1 MNLASNT
8 ASELSTTPSSVAAC
22 PAYPPELAI
31 DPHHAARQLVRGER
45 CHLSLWSRRFRG
57 RRPVRTR
64 RAVEKAE
71 GIRDFA
77 ETTHRAKS
85 WSRERPRHRTHRS
98 ASTCALS

>member
-1 MNLASNT
+1 
-8 ASELSTTPSSVAAC
+8 
-22 PAYPPELAI
+22 
-31 DPHHAARQLVRGER
+31 
-45 CHLSLWSRRFRG
+45 
-57 RRPVRTR
+57 VRTR

-98 ASTCALS
+98 DSARLDVRFVMTNFTLNCPRTVYPRSTVTGSSGIWIKPTPPGDRH